1 VAADPPCSAVPA
13 FGPVI
18 DHFGCGSPS
27 QHVRPVVTAPQRPI
41 GVEMAKLTY
50 AAIASLDGYV
60 EDAVG
65 GGKRALPDNAR
76 AQLELVDERR
86 FRNGVIH
93 LHYRLSV

>member
-1 VAADPPCSAVPA
+1 
-13 FGPVI
+13 
-18 DHFGCGSPS
+18 
-27 QHVRPVVTAPQRPI
+27 
-41 GVEMAKLTY
+41 MAKLTY

-65 GGKRALPDNAR
+65 GGTRALPDNAR